1 MQFVS
6 LIKFKKDPRSVAE
19 FGDRMLKNLP
29 KDIKVKEA
37 IWTLGQY
44 DSVWIIEAPNERE
57 LFRYFLESGGL
68 EYAKTKTLVGMPREE
83 IVKMLEI

>member
-1 MQFVS
+1 MLFVT
-6 LIKFKKDPRSVAE
+6 LIKFKKDPKSVAE
-19 FGDRMLKNLP
+19 FGNKMLKNLP
-29 KDIKVKEA
+29 KDIKVKDT

-57 LFRYFLESGGL
+57 LFNYFLQSGGL
-68 EYAKTKTLVGMPREE
+68 EYAKTETLVGMPREE